1 MDGVLKRRR
10 RSDNQVGMGMKCRRW
25 VGLVFV
31 VGLTTA
37 AMGLL
42 DLGLFDLEL
51 HVHDA
56 FAQRLPFERNK
67 VEPIDPRQAFVEGYY
82 AYRRG
87 DWPAVIERMQLA
99 SAQVPDLIDYAL
111 FFQGRAQ
118 RENGD
123 LAGAATTLRRLTA
136 TYPQSVLADQ

>member
-1 MDGVLKRRR
+1 
-10 RSDNQVGMGMKCRRW
+10 MGMKCWRW
-25 VGLVFV
+25 WVSRVVLLCAIASLSVF
-31 VGLTTA
+31 GNA
-37 AMGLL
+37 P
-42 DLGLFDLEL
+42 
-51 HVHDA
+51 
-56 FAQRLPFERNK
+56 AQMLPFERNK
-67 VEPIDPRQAFVEGYY
+67 VEPIDPRQAFVEGYN

-123 LAGAATTLRRLTA
+123 LAGAAATL
-136 TYPQSVLADQ
+136 Q

>member
-1 MDGVLKRRR
+1 
-10 RSDNQVGMGMKCRRW
+10 MGMKCRRW
-25 VGLVFV
+25 VWLVFIL
-31 VGLTTA
+31 GLATA
-37 AMGLL
+37 SMGLL
-42 DLGLFDLEL
+42 MGG
-51 HVHDA
+51 A

-67 VEPIDPRQAFVEGYY
+67 VEPIDPRQAFVEGYN

-99 SAQVPDLIDYAL
+99 SAQVPELIDYAL

-123 LAGAATTLRRLTA
+123 LAGAAATLQRLTA
-136 TYPQSVLADQ
+136 SYPQSVLADQTTLDFAEIELKLMRPDLAVIAART